1 VEASAGT
8 GEAAAMPEAERRR
21 QGAAE
26 VLVELVVAAVVERLL
41 ALRTFHRTLHS
52 AEPIRHSVG
61 I

>member
-1 VEASAGT
+1 
-8 GEAAAMPEAERRR
+8 MPEAERRR